1 MRNRFSPDYVEKLA
15 NNIEDKINMNDKEIS
30 NLSSEEFR
38 SILKHKYFRQK
49 KYTEGFGNEP
59 TRKQMDVLNDYY
71 GIPPEAP
78 PVVRGVGAPKR
89 KRKPVLI
96 PFTTQVVPAEHKYY
110 YKGKR
115 KREVYVEN
123 VRRNKIGR
131 WIDARTGRF
140 VSFKNKK

>member
-1 MRNRFSPDYVEKLA
+1 MKNRFSPDYVEKLA

-49 KYTEGFGNEP
+49 EYTRKQTEP
-59 TRKQMDVLNDYY
+59 TDRQMDVLNDYY

-78 PVVRGVGAPKR
+78 PAYVKKK
-89 KRKPVLI
+89 KRKPVMI

-110 YKGKR
+110 YRGKI
-115 KREVYVEN
+115 KRRMYVEN
-123 VRRNKIGR
+123 VRRNVIGR